1 MGRAIVARYARTSVW
16 LSDIMEWEPVR
27 IFLNN
32 RFAGIGGAV
41 FNNGDIEIG
50 KLLS

>member
-1 MGRAIVARYARTSVW
+1 MGRAIVARYARTGVR

-32 RFAGIGGAV
+32 RLAGVGGAV
-41 FNNGDIEIG
+41 FDNGDIEIG